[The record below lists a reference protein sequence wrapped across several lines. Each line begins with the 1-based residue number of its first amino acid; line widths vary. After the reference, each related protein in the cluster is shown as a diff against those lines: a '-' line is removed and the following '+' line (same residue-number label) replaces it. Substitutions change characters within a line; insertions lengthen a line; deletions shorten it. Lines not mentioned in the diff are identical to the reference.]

1 MDEAE
6 GSLPSLGKRRSTDT
20 ALSGQTSA
28 KRSRPGSL
36 AEVGLPSLRKEKKR
50 KEKKRKEKK
59 RKEKKRKEKK
69 RKEKTAPLGVNLMRS
84 QVLYRPA
91 QVPSFKYLTIRTSIP
106 VSIHPSIWHLIQ
118 RVSCPIVKYKSVLSS
133 SLCEVRLLTVGVAD
147 VNAATDR
154 ICLKHPSCSHSFMTM
169 VPFPLWCQH
178 CCLPLLSAPH
188 DRGTSKT

>member
-1 MDEAE
+1 VAEEEAENLEASPEEEEEEDESMDEAE

-69 RKEKTAPLGVNLMRS
+69 RKEKKRL
-84 QVLYRPA
+84 
-91 QVPSFKYLTIRTSIP
+91 
-106 VSIHPSIWHLIQ
+106 HLLA
-118 RVSCPIVKYKSVLSS
+118 S
-133 SLCEVRLLTVGVAD
+133 T
-147 VNAATDR
+147 
-154 ICLKHPSCSHSFMTM
+154 
-169 VPFPLWCQH
+169 
-178 CCLPLLSAPH
+178 
-188 DRGTSKT
+188 